1 MDKDCGGIYNQ
12 WLKVGAMTSYSKRD
26 IKYLETIT
34 QPRLKIKLVE
44 ATDGKLTLAA
54 TQSFNS
60 IQIYH
65 VSPVMD

>member
-1 MDKDCGGIYNQ
+1 
-12 WLKVGAMTSYSKRD
+12 MTSYSERD
-26 IKYLETIT
+26 IKYLDTIT